1 MSRPIQFQIPL
12 AYKPHRRTWMRTRH
26 WALLSLLLVG
36 AAACAGQGETDQN
49 EALANTGAAATGQC
63 EPLETRDPEAPG
75 QTPAFPEQT
84 RACGIDSQVDYQV
97 TVVATGLELPWAVE
111 PLPGGDLLVTE
122 KPGRM
127 RIVSASGEIGEP
139 LRGLPP
145 VQAVRQGGLLDVALS
160 PNFAS
165 DRMVYWSYTE
175 PRDEGNATSV
185 ARGTLSQDRTA
196 LEN

>member
-1 MSRPIQFQIPL
+1 
-12 AYKPHRRTWMRTRH
+12 
-26 WALLSLLLVG
+26 
-36 AAACAGQGETDQN
+36 
-49 EALANTGAAATGQC
+49 
-63 EPLETRDPEAPG
+63 
-75 QTPAFPEQT
+75 
-84 RACGIDSQVDYQV
+84 
-97 TVVATGLELPWAVE
+97 

-196 LEN
+196 LENVEVIFRSLPSYDGGLHFGS